1 MKTLVCMRVIVP
13 TLSSILMFIA
23 FYIMIHVFYHYGIN
37 IEKTMEKRQKR
48 QEEQQKKDEETVLK
62 KALCGEH
69 PVLTE
74 GVQEIIERNE
84 QTMLL
89 NGSAGGLNRSAISGM
104 HKSNRS
110 TVNSQINRDTTTGE
124 WLARTTQVVVPNR
137 LNSMAGINYEPEDE
151 SNQTF
156 IEDEDSSSDSLDLM
170 QLGLSV
176 TEIEDLTEEEKRQ
189 HKNAIKEYA
198 KQTRRRTE
206 MGLPEVENEEW
217 KLRLS
222 ARGFETKR
230 KVSIT

>member
-1 MKTLVCMRVIVP
+1 
-13 TLSSILMFIA
+13 MFIA

-48 QEEQQKKDEETVLK
+48 QEEQKKKDEETVLK

-89 NGSAGGLNRSAISGM
+89 NGSAGGLNRSTISGM
-104 HKSNRS
+104 HKINRS

-124 WLARTTQVVVPNR
+124 WLARTTQVIVPNR

-156 IEDEDSSSDSLDLM
+156 IQSIFGAQVSLL
-170 QLGLSV
+170 LLRPFERHS
-176 TEIEDLTEEEKRQ
+176 KR
-189 HKNAIKEYA
+189 
-198 KQTRRRTE
+198 
-206 MGLPEVENEEW
+206 VS
-217 KLRLS
+217 KLYSLLC
-222 ARGFETKR
+222 
-230 KVSIT
+230 